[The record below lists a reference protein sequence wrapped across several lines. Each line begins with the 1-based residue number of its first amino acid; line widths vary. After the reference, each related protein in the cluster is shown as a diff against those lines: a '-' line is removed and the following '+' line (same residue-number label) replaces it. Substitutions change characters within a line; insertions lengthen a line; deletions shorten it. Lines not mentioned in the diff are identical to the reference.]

1 MTTTIAQRELRN
13 DSGEIMRRIEA
24 GEEFV
29 VTRNGT
35 PVAELRPAARRRGIT
50 RERLVR
56 AFRRLS
62 AVDLARLRR
71 DLDEAADPT
80 PRDPWQARG

>member
-1 MTTTIAQRELRN
+1 
-13 DSGEIMRRIEA
+13 MRRIEA

-56 AFRRLS
+56 AFRGLS
-62 AVDLARLRR
+62 AIDLARLRR